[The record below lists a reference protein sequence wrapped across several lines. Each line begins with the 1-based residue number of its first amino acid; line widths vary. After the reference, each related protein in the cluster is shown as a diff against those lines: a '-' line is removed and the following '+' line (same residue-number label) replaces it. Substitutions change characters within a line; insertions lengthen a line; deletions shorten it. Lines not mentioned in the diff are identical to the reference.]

1 MFQGFRFGARMSLK
15 QRGGIT
21 FAATLILAFG
31 TFQSTPTPDL
41 VIRHVTVIDVAGM
54 RTSDDQRV
62 VVRGGRIT
70 AIEPEQSVAPKAS
83 TVIDATGKFL
93 IPGLWDMHSH
103 LTFYPGPPKG
113 EDVTEVVLPLF
124 VANGVLGTRDM
135 GALDIAR
142 MVRLREEVEAGK
154 RVGPRM
160 VVSGPQLDGP
170 IAIDWTKQRV
180 ANAAEARQAVR
191 ALKEA
196 GANFVK
202 VYDRLSKESYL
213 AIAEEAKLVGLTFA
227 GHIPLAMTAREAIEA
242 GPSSI
247 EHMGGGKLRAECFG
261 YLHEGESPPPDSD
274 PQQTARVKEAINE
287 AFAGKLAPAVW
298 ADGAL
303 AWLNSAV
310 GKGAIATLSRDLG
323 PVESLIALRRRPV
336 TTGVELCVLA
346 RHTKGERNYK
356 FHIDQSGHSEKI
368 DWLFDEPDVLAPGR
382 LQKLAELLIARRVWL
397 TPTLTP
403 KYGLAARSDLVKNPD
418 PRLIY
423 VHPEVRRQLDPR
435 NNPSLRSLTGADWE
449 FMKRDYAREASLA
462 VLLHKAGVR
471 LLAGTDAVTD
481 YCLPGFALHDELAL
495 LVKAGLSPG
504 EALRTA
510 TLNPAEFLGLEKDLG
525 SIDIGKRA
533 DLVMLQRNPLN
544 DIHNTTSIWGVIRA
558 GQYFNRA
565 ELDRML
571 ETVRVR
577 VNRN

>member
-1 MFQGFRFGARMSLK
+1 MLQDSRFGARRLLK
-15 QRGGIT
+15 QRRFIQLAALT
-21 FAATLILAFG
+21 FAFG
-31 TFQSTPTPDL
+31 SLQSAPAPDL
-41 VIRHVTVIDVAGM
+41 VIRHVTVIDVAGI
-54 RTSDDQRV
+54 RTRDDQRV
-62 VVRGGRIT
+62 VIQGGRII
-70 AIEPEQSVAPKAS
+70 AVEPEQSAAPKAS

-93 IPGLWDMHSH
+93 TPGLWDMHSH
-103 LTFYPGPPKG
+103 LTFYPGLPKG

-135 GALDIAR
+135 GAVDVAR

-154 RVGPRM
+154 RLGPRM
-160 VVSGPQLDGP
+160 IVPGPQLDGP

-202 VYDRLSKESYL
+202 VYDGLSQETYL
-213 AIAEEAKLVGLTFA
+213 AIAEESRRVGLPFA

-242 GPSSI
+242 GPGSI
-247 EHMGGGKLRAECFG
+247 EHMGGGKLRVECFG
-261 YLHEGESPPPDSD
+261 YLPEGESPPPDSD
-274 PQQTARVKEAINE
+274 PRQTARVKEAVNE
-287 AFAGKLAPAVW
+287 VFAGKLAPAVW
-298 ADGAL
+298 ADGTL

-310 GKGAIATLSRDLG
+310 GKRAMATLSRDLG
-323 PVESLIALRRRPV
+323 PVESLIALRRRPI
-336 TTGVELCVLA
+336 TTGVELCVWA

-356 FHIDQSGHSEKI
+356 FHIDQSGNSEKL
-368 DWLFDEPDVLAPGR
+368 DWLSDEPDVLAPGR
-382 LQKLAELLIARRVWL
+382 LQKLAESLMTRRVWL
-397 TPTLTP
+397 TPTLTAHH
-403 KYGLAARSDLVKNPD
+403 GLAARSDLMKNPD

-435 NNPSLRSLTGADWE
+435 NNPSLRSLTEADWE
-449 FMKRDYAREASLA
+449 FFKRVYAREASLA

-525 SIDIGKRA
+525 SIAVGKMA
-533 DLVMLQRNPLN
+533 DLVLLERNPLN
-544 DIHNTTSIWGVIRA
+544 DIHNTTSVWGVIRA
-558 GQYFNRA
+558 GKYLNRA

-571 ETVRVR
+571 ETVRRR
-577 VNRN
+577 VNQD

>member
-1 MFQGFRFGARMSLK
+1 MFQDSRFGPRGLLK
-15 QRGGIT
+15 QRSFIRL
-21 FAATLILAFG
+21 AALTLAFSSL
-31 TFQSTPTPDL
+31 QSAPAPDL

-54 RTSDDQRV
+54 RTREDQRV
-62 VVRGGRIT
+62 VVQGGRII
-70 AIEPEQSVAPKAS
+70 AVEPEQTVAPKAS

-103 LTFYPGPPKG
+103 LTFYPGLPKG

-135 GALDIAR
+135 GAVDVAR

-154 RVGPRM
+154 RLGPRM
-160 VVSGPQLDGP
+160 IVPGPQHDGP
-170 IAIDWTKQRV
+170 IATDWTKRRV
-180 ANAAEARQAVR
+180 ANAEEARQAVR
-191 ALKEA
+191 AIKEA
-196 GANFVK
+196 GADFIK
-202 VYDRLSKESYL
+202 VYDLLSPETYL
-213 AIAEEAKLVGLTFA
+213 AIAEESRRVGLPFA
-227 GHIPLAMTAREAIEA
+227 GHIPLAMSAREAIEA
-242 GPSSI
+242 GPASI

-261 YLHEGESPPPDSD
+261 YLPEGESPLPDSD
-274 PQQTARVKEAINE
+274 PRQTARVKEAVN
-287 AFAGKLAPAVW
+287 AVFAGKLDPAVW
-298 ADGAL
+298 ADGTL
-303 AWLNSAV
+303 AWLNSDV
-310 GKGAIATLSRDLG
+310 GKSAMATLSRDLG
-323 PVESLIALRRRPV
+323 PVESLITLRRRPV
-336 TTGVELCVLA
+336 TTGVELCVRA

-368 DWLFDEPDVLAPGR
+368 DWLGDEPDVLAPGR
-382 LQKLAELLIARRVWL
+382 VQKLAESLIARRVWL
-397 TPTLTP
+397 TPTLTAQH
-403 KYGLAARSDLVKNPD
+403 GLAARSDLMKNPD

-435 NNPSLRSLTGADWE
+435 NKPSLRSLTEADWE
-449 FMKRDYAREASLA
+449 FFKRDYAREASLA

-481 YCLPGFALHDELAL
+481 YCLPGFGLHDELAL

-533 DLVMLQRNPLN
+533 DLVLLQRNPLN
-544 DIHNTTSIWGVIRA
+544 DIHNTTGVWGVIRA
-558 GQYFNRA
+558 GQYLDRS

-571 ETVRVR
+571 ETVRKR
-577 VNRN
+577 VNRD